1 MLKHEATANIGDT
14 IRSYDFRG
22 MPEHIEGTVIAK
34 GWIKHP
40 VHGFDMYK
48 GYTIRIEKDT
58 LGDGNRVGDEGY
70 VPFETDFME
79 YDTRIELV
87 KEGLTAQAVD
97 LIVVE

>member
-70 VPFETDFME
+70 VPFQTDFME
-79 YDTRIELV
+79 YDGRVELV
-87 KEGLTAQAVD
+87 KEGLTA
-97 LIVVE
+97 

>member
-1 MLKHEATANIGDT
+1 MLKFEALANIGDT

-22 MPEHIEGTVIAK
+22 DDAHIEGTVVAK

-40 VHGFDMYK
+40 TYGTDMYK

-58 LGDGNRVGDEGY
+58 LGNGSRVGDEGY

-79 YDTRIELV
+79 YDDRIVLV
-87 KEGLTAQAVD
+87 D
-97 LIVVE
+97 

>member
-1 MLKHEATANIGDT
+1 MLKFEALAQVGDV

-22 MPEHIEGTVIAK
+22 DDAHIEGTVVAK

-40 VHGFDMYK
+40 TYGTDMYK
-48 GYTIRIEKDT
+48 GYTILIEKDT
-58 LGDGNRVGDEGY
+58 MGEGSRVGDEGY

-87 KEGLTAQAVD
+87 D
-97 LIVVE
+97 

>member
-1 MLKHEATANIGDT
+1 MLKHESTAQVGDV

-22 MPEHIEGTVIAK
+22 MPEHIEGEVVAK

-48 GYTIRIEKDT
+48 GYTIQIQKDT
-58 LGDGNRVGDEGY
+58 LGKGSRVGDLGY

-79 YDTRIELV
+79 YDGRIELV
-87 KEGLTAQAVD
+87 KERLTA
-97 LIVVE
+97 

>member
-22 MPEHIEGTVIAK
+22 MEEHIEGVVVDK

-58 LGDGNRVGDEGY
+58 LGKGSRVGDLGY

-79 YDTRIELV
+79 YDTRVELV
-87 KEGLTAQAVD
+87 NEGLTA
-97 LIVVE
+97 

>member
-1 MLKHEATANIGDT
+1 MLKFEALAQVGDV

-22 MPEHIEGTVIAK
+22 DDAHIEGTVVAK

-40 VHGFDMYK
+40 TYGTDMYK

-58 LGDGNRVGDEGY
+58 LGSGSRVGDEGY

-87 KEGLTAQAVD
+87 KEGLTA
-97 LIVVE
+97 

>member
-1 MLKHEATANIGDT
+1 MFKHEATAQVGDV

-22 MPEHIEGTVIAK
+22 QDAHIEGTVIAK

-48 GYTIRIEKDT
+48 GYTIQIEKDT
-58 LGDGNRVGDEGY
+58 LGKGSRVGDLGY

-79 YDTRIELV
+79 YDERVELV
-87 KEGLTAQAVD
+87 KEGLTA
-97 LIVVE
+97 

>member
-1 MLKHEATANIGDT
+1 MLKFEALANIGDT

-22 MPEHIEGTVIAK
+22 EDAHIQGTVIAK

-40 VHGFDMYK
+40 TYGTDMYK

-58 LGDGNRVGDEGY
+58 LGNGSRVGDEGY

-79 YDTRIELV
+79 YDDRIVLV
-87 KEGLTAQAVD
+87 N
-97 LIVVE
+97 

>member
-1 MLKHEATANIGDT
+1 MLKFEALANIGDT

-22 MPEHIEGTVIAK
+22 DDAHIEGTVVAK

-48 GYTIRIEKDT
+48 GYTILIEKDT
-58 LGDGNRVGDEGY
+58 MGEGSRVGDEGY

-79 YDTRIELV
+79 YDNRIELV
-87 KEGLTAQAVD
+87 S
-97 LIVVE
+97 

>member
-1 MLKHEATANIGDT
+1 MLKFEALANIGDT

-22 MPEHIEGTVIAK
+22 DDAHIEGTVVAK

-40 VHGFDMYK
+40 TYGTDMYK

-58 LGDGNRVGDEGY
+58 LGNGSRVGDEGY

-79 YDTRIELV
+79 YDDRIVLV
-87 KEGLTAQAVD
+87 N
-97 LIVVE
+97 

>member
-1 MLKHEATANIGDT
+1 MLKFEALAQVGDV

-22 MPEHIEGTVIAK
+22 MDEHIQGTVIAK

-58 LGDGNRVGDEGY
+58 MGEGSRVGDEGY

-79 YDTRIELV
+79 YDSRIELV
-87 KEGLTAQAVD
+87 KEGLTA
-97 LIVVE
+97 

>member
-1 MLKHEATANIGDT
+1 MLKFEALANIGDT

-22 MPEHIEGTVIAK
+22 EDAHIEGTVVAK

-40 VHGFDMYK
+40 TYGTDMYK

-58 LGDGNRVGDEGY
+58 LGNGSRVGDEGY

-79 YDTRIELV
+79 YDDRIVLV
-87 KEGLTAQAVD
+87 D
-97 LIVVE
+97 

>member
-1 MLKHEATANIGDT
+1 MLKFEALAEVGDT

-22 MPEHIEGTVIAK
+22 MDEHIQGTVIAK

-40 VHGFDMYK
+40 TYGTDMYK

-58 LGDGNRVGDEGY
+58 LGSGKRVGDEGY
-70 VPFETDFME
+70 VPFETGFME

-87 KEGLTAQAVD
+87 EAA
-97 LIVVE
+97 

>member
-1 MLKHEATANIGDT
+1 MLKFEALANIGDT

-22 MPEHIEGTVIAK
+22 DDAHIEGTVVAK

-40 VHGFDMYK
+40 TYGTDMYK

-58 LGDGNRVGDEGY
+58 LGSGSRVGDEGY

-79 YDTRIELV
+79 YDDRIVLV
-87 KEGLTAQAVD
+87 N
-97 LIVVE
+97 

>member
-1 MLKHEATANIGDT
+1 MLKFEALANIGDT

-22 MPEHIEGTVIAK
+22 MPEHIEGTVVAK

-58 LGDGNRVGDEGY
+58 LGNGNRVGDEGY

-79 YDTRIELV
+79 YDGRIELV
-87 KEGLTAQAVD
+87 N
-97 LIVVE
+97 